1 MSDVDLPLPIRTELT
16 ARQTDC
22 LQQGV
27 LSYQKCSHCGHA
39 WLPARTECPSCLHDQ
54 WQWVPSGGRGKVVSW
69 VVFHMAYHK
78 AFESRL
84 PYNVAIIELEEGPR
98 LISNVVGLADPNGL
112 HIDQRVTLRIEQEGE
127 FSVPRFVA
135 G

>member
-1 MSDVDLPLPIRTELT
+1 M
-16 ARQTDC
+16 
-22 LQQGV
+22 
-27 LSYQKCSHCGHA
+27 
-39 WLPARTECPSCLHDQ
+39 
-54 WQWVPSGGRGKVVSW
+54 VSW